1 MLEAI
6 HHYFSAKKEHG
17 LEGFSQLKGYL
28 GEALFQHPDAN
39 QLKNADVAII
49 GFDET
54 RGAHPVEFETNSND
68 TRYWLYQLSAIP
80 KLKLVDLGNIKPG
93 NTLND
98 SYAALKTI
106 IDELLNANI
115 IPVLIGGSNELSAV
129 IVEAMASK
137 NQSADYALI
146 DSRFD
151 VAEKQPFNSQ
161 SYLNYI
167 IERCKKNCK
176 GNIVGYQSY
185 FITDEQFNFLD
196 DNNFDLVRLGNVRSQ
211 LNELEPLLRDCDFVS
226 FDMSAVRQADC
237 PASAKPGPN
246 GLYTEEACQLATFAG
261 LSDRLK
267 GFAIHECTN
276 KGDINGISNH
286 LVAQILWHLFYG
298 ISQRK
303 GDYPAKSLD
312 QYKKIY
318 VKLDRLEFD
327 LVFYQN
333 EQNNR
338 YWVEIPF
345 DNNQKK
351 RIVSCS
357 EPDYIALC
365 HNQIP
370 DRIWRN
376 IRMTM
381 KNN

>member
-1 MLEAI
+1 MFEAI
-6 HHYFSAKKEHG
+6 HHYFSANKDNG
-17 LEGFSQLKGYL
+17 LEKFSTKKGFLGEILFKKPTIEQLK
-28 GEALFQHPDAN
+28 D
-39 QLKNADVAII
+39 ADVAII

-54 RGAHPVEFETNSND
+54 RGSVPEYFESSADNVRN
-68 TRYWLYQLSAIP
+68 WLYQLSTIG
-80 KLKLVDLGNIKPG
+80 KLKIVDLGNMLPG
-93 NTLND
+93 KTLND
-98 SYAALKTI
+98 SYSALKTMV
-106 IDELLNANI
+106 DELLSANI
-115 IPVLIGGSNELSAV
+115 IPVLVGGSNDLCVPILETLAV
-129 IVEAMASK
+129 K
-137 NQSADYALI
+137 HQSIDYALI

-151 VAEKQPFNSQ
+151 LTFDETLNSQ
-161 SYLNYI
+161 SFLRHLAN
-167 IERCKKNCK
+167 KLGDNSK

-185 FITDEQFNFLD
+185 FVTPEQFGFLED
-196 DNNFDLVRLGNVRSQ
+196 HNFDLVRLGNVRSQ
-211 LNELEPLLRDCDFVS
+211 MSELEPLFRDCDFVS
-226 FDMSAVRQADC
+226 FDMSSLRQADC
-237 PASAKPGPN
+237 PASTSPGPN

-267 GFAIHECTN
+267 GFAIHELTTN
-276 KGDINGISNH
+276 NDINGISSH
-286 LVAQILWHLFYG
+286 LAAQIIWHFLYG

-303 GDYPAKSLD
+303 GDFPAKSLD

-318 VKLDRLEFD
+318 VKLDRLDFD

-376 IRMTM
+376 IRLTM